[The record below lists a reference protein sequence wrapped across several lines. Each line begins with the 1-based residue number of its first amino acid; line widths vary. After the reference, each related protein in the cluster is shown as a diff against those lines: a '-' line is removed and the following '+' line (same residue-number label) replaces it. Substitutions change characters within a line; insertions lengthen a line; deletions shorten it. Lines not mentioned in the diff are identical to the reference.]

1 MKENKQYLMLESS
14 SSKKDNLENFE
25 TTLEFPNF
33 DLILHSDFGHL
44 FLSIF
49 S

>member
-1 MKENKQYLMLESS
+1 MKENKQYLMLERRTIWRT
-14 SSKKDNLENFE
+14 FE